1 MLGFRWLKNSNGKQD
16 AMLTFA
22 TSAFALTS
30 LCIILSMVE
39 SIVVP
44 GAADIKLKAPSETL
58 VLGYLGAAFTSYVF
72 RRNKKDHL
80 AHEEAKVQ
88 MQNGILPEGE

>member
-1 MLGFRWLKNSNGKQD
+1 MLGFRWLKNSKGHPD

-22 TSAFALTS
+22 SAAFALTS
-30 LCIILSMVE
+30 LCIVLSMIE

-44 GAADIKLKAPSETL
+44 GSADIKLKAPSETL

-80 AHEEAKVQ
+80 AHEEAKHQ
-88 MQNGILPEGE
+88 IESGILPEGE